1 MYHKIKKMMKK
12 VITLFVLVFA
22 FTFSTQGQNKKAKRA
37 SKLTIEQQTT
47 LAVKKMTLALD
58 LSEKQ
63 QNDIKPILMA
73 KITERKMAIKK
84 RKAAKK
90 AKERPSANEIYEMK
104 MKQLDGLILI
114 KSKMKNI
121 LDEKQY
127 ERFEEMQKRR
137 MKMALKKKMMR
148 KGKEI
153 QASK

>member
-1 MYHKIKKMMKK
+1 MKK
-12 VITLFVLVFA
+12 VITLLVLAFA
-22 FTFSTQGQNKKAKRA
+22 FIFSTQGQNKKAKRA

-90 AKERPSANEIYEMK
+90 AKERPSADEIYEMK

-137 MKMALKKKMMR
+137 MKMALKKKKMR

>member
-1 MYHKIKKMMKK
+1 MMKK

-90 AKERPSANEIYEMK
+90 TKERPSADEIYEMK
-104 MKQLDGLILI
+104 IKQLDGLILI

>member
-104 MKQLDGLILI
+104 IKQLDGLILI

-137 MKMALKKKMMR
+137 MKMALKKKKMR

>member
-1 MYHKIKKMMKK
+1 MMKK

-90 AKERPSANEIYEMK
+90 S
-104 MKQLDGLILI
+104 
-114 KSKMKNI
+114 
-121 LDEKQY
+121 
-127 ERFEEMQKRR
+127 
-137 MKMALKKKMMR
+137 
-148 KGKEI
+148 
-153 QASK
+153 

>member
-1 MYHKIKKMMKK
+1 MKK
-12 VITLFVLVFA
+12 VITLLVLVFA
-22 FTFSTQGQNKKAKRA
+22 FIFSTQGQNKKAKRA

-90 AKERPSANEIYEMK
+90 AKERPSADEIYEMK

-137 MKMALKKKMMR
+137 MKMALKKKKMR

>member
-1 MYHKIKKMMKK
+1 MKK
-12 VITLFVLVFA
+12 VITLLVLVFA

-90 AKERPSANEIYEMK
+90 AKERPSADEIYEMK

>member
-1 MYHKIKKMMKK
+1 MMKK
-12 VITLFVLVFA
+12 VITLLVLAFA
-22 FTFSTQGQNKKAKRA
+22 FIFSTQGQNKKAKRA

-90 AKERPSANEIYEMK
+90 AKERPSADEIYEMK
-104 MKQLDGLILI
+104 IKQLDGLILI

-137 MKMALKKKMMR
+137 MKMALKKKKMR

>member
-1 MYHKIKKMMKK
+1 MMKK

-73 KITERKMAIKK
+73 KITEKKMAIKK

-90 AKERPSANEIYEMK
+90 TKERPSADEIYEMK
-104 MKQLDGLILI
+104 IKQLDGLILI

>member
-1 MYHKIKKMMKK
+1 MMKK

-104 MKQLDGLILI
+104 IKQLDGLILI

>member
-1 MYHKIKKMMKK
+1 MMKK
-12 VITLFVLVFA
+12 VITLFLLVF
-22 FTFSTQGQNKKAKRA
+22 TFILSTQGQNKKAKRA

-137 MKMALKKKMMR
+137 MKMALKKKKMR

>member
-1 MYHKIKKMMKK
+1 MKK
-12 VITLFVLVFA
+12 VITLLVLVFA
-22 FTFSTQGQNKKAKRA
+22 FIFSTQGQNKKAKRA

-137 MKMALKKKMMR
+137 MKMALKKKKMR

>member
-1 MYHKIKKMMKK
+1 MKK
-12 VITLFVLVFA
+12 VITLFVLVF
-22 FTFSTQGQNKKAKRA
+22 TFILSTQGQNKKAKRA

-90 AKERPSANEIYEMK
+90 AKERPSADEIYEMK

-137 MKMALKKKMMR
+137 MKMALKKKKMR

>member
-1 MYHKIKKMMKK
+1 MKK
-12 VITLFVLVFA
+12 VITLLVLVFA

-90 AKERPSANEIYEMK
+90 AKERPSADEIYEMK

-137 MKMALKKKMMR
+137 MKMALKKKKMR